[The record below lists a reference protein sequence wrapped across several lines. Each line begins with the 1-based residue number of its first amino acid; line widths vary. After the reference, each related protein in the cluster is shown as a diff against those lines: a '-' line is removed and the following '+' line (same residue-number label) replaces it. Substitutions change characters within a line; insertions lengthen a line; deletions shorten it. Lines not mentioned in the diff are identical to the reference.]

1 MYPAPISIFKLRLK
15 CEENKSLVFYQAD
28 IQNLKDAVG
37 SAVDVMQAM
46 ASSICYLSSKV
57 TALPKLLTV

>member
-1 MYPAPISIFKLRLK
+1 MHILGLNTEIIAFETTFVFLFIFPLH
-15 CEENKSLVFYQAD
+15 QAD

-46 ASSICYLSSKV
+46 ASSICSLSLKV
-57 TALPKLLTV
+57 MFSVTLV